1 MVLCAHIRAV
11 DLLWCERPV
20 SYSTYVRVSTN
31 ALAGRKK
38 EKKKVAP
45 KGARSARLSGV
56 GAPPDRLSIKPHA
69 TLEVMAALGAPRA
82 SSVSVLPP
90 LIALVAP
97 SAFRHRLSSKCT
109 RRH

>member
-20 SYSTYVRVSTN
+20 LYSTYVRVSTN

-56 GAPPDRLSIKPHA
+56 GAPPERHFR
-69 TLEVMAALGAPRA
+69 AADFGVRGERHGGA
-82 SSVSVLPP
+82 
-90 LIALVAP
+90 
-97 SAFRHRLSSKCT
+97 
-109 RRH
+109 